1 MRPCDLPAM
10 TLAAAVLGLVVPA
23 SATAANGS
31 NPVARTSAEY
41 REAIDRAD
49 RDYAAAN
56 RRCEVLGMRE
66 RKLCVHDSAV
76 ARGAAVMEA
85 QAKRSP
91 IAQAARTKERGER

>member
-1 MRPCDLPAM
+1 MMRHDVSAGILV
-10 TLAAAVLGLVVPA
+10 AAVFGLGAPA

-31 NPVARTSAEY
+31 NPAARTSAEY

-76 ARGAAVMEA
+76 ARGAAIIEA
-85 QAKRSP
+85 QAKRSRTV
-91 IAQAARTKERGER
+91 QVAR